1 MNHQSPPRRADWP
14 RLAKAWP
21 DPSGVDLALDRFLA
35 EVERNAKGVGHDAP
49 TFFGRIAA
57 GLQEPKLIQPFIF
70 EHAGIRGLLARWG
83 FVQSAMILRDPVRL
97 VLDYTQAM
105 MGFLLFTPEPNSL
118 EIIGL
123 GGGSLAKYCHRFLPD
138 ITIRAVEIDRDVV
151 ALAPNFCV
159 PPEDDRFEIIWDDGA
174 AFIRSDA
181 RKTDV
186 LLIDVSNGFETPAQ
200 LVSDDFYRACRSRLR
215 PGGILVVNLCNRPGK
230 NLPILMR
237 MCDLFDEVITVPA
250 EDGMNLV
257 VIARK
262 DFPLLRSRKK
272 LLERGYRLQKCHPLP
287 FASIAARVGT

>member
-1 MNHQSPPRRADWP
+1 MNHQSQPRRADWP
-14 RLAKAWP
+14 RSPKGWN
-21 DPSGVDLALDRFLA
+21 DPSAVGLALDRFLA
-35 EVERNAKGVGHDAP
+35 EVERKAKGVGLDAP
-49 TFFGRIAA
+49 TIFGRLATR
-57 GLQEPKLIQPFIF
+57 LQEPELIQPFIF

-83 FVQSAMILRDPVRL
+83 FVQSAMIVRDPVRL

-105 MGFLLFTPEPNSL
+105 MGFLLFTPEPKSL

-138 ITIRAVEIDRDVV
+138 ITIRAVEIDRDVI

-174 AFIRSDA
+174 AFVRSDVK
-181 RKTDV
+181 KTDV
-186 LLIDVSNGFETPAQ
+186 LLVDVSNGFETPSQ
-200 LVSDDFYRACRSRLR
+200 LASDDFYRACRSRLR
-215 PGGILVVNLCNRPGK
+215 PGGILVVNLCNRPGN

-250 EDGMNLV
+250 EDAMNLV

-262 DFPLLRSRKK
+262 AFPLLRSRKK
-272 LLERGYRLQKCHPLP
+272 LLERGYRLQKAHPLP
-287 FASIAARVGT
+287 LASIAARLGT